1 MTEGIGEKVSKL
13 ADKVKSNVNSII
25 VGKEQAIELMLTAI
39 LANGHVLIEDIPG
52 IGKTMLA
59 KSMAL
64 SLDCSFRRVQCTPDL
79 LPADITGSSIY
90 NQKTSEFEFRGG
102 PIITQVLLV
111 DEINRTTPRT
121 QSALLEAMEER
132 QVSTDQ
138 GTVNLPK
145 PFLVIATQNPIEL
158 EGTFLLPEA
167 QLDRFLFKIHM
178 GYPTV
183 EEDIVI
189 LERFDEENP
198 LSAIKAVVSA
208 GDIIKAQA
216 SCRQVEVSTVV
227 RNYMIDLVH
236 ATREHPKI
244 ELGASPR
251 AMLNLFHAS
260 QALAAQRA
268 RDYVLPD
275 DVKYL
280 SPFVLAHR
288 LITGLESS
296 LKGSQAFEICQ
307 EIIETVS
314 VPVEEIG
321 DKL

>member
-1 MTEGIGEKVSKL
+1 MDKDLIQVRHLAEKVS
-13 ADKVKSNVNSII
+13 ANVSSII
-25 VGKEQAIELMLTAI
+25 VGKEQSIELLLTAM
-39 LANGHVLIEDIPG
+39 LANGHILIEDIPG

-59 KSMAL
+59 KAMAF
-64 SLDCSFRRVQCTPDL
+64 SLGCSFRRVQCTPDL

-90 NQKTSEFEFRGG
+90 NQKTAEFEFKGG
-102 PIITQVLLV
+102 PVITQVLLV

-138 GTVNLPK
+138 GTVDLPE

-167 QLDRFLFKIHM
+167 QLDRFLFKINM
-178 GYPTV
+178 GYPTI
-183 EEDIVI
+183 EEDAII
-189 LERFDEENP
+189 LERFAEESP
-198 LSAIKAVVSA
+198 LPSIKAVA
-208 GDIIKAQA
+208 TADEIKKAQV
-216 SCRQVEVSTVV
+216 SCRQVKISDAV
-227 RNYMIDLVH
+227 REYIITLVH
-236 ATREHPKI
+236 ATRKHPKI

-260 QALAAQRA
+260 QALVAQKG

-280 SPFVLAHR
+280 APYVLSHR

-296 LKGSQAFEICQ
+296 LRGSQAFEICQ
-307 EIIETVS
+307 EIIDSVS
-314 VPVEEIG
+314 VPVEETG
-321 DKL
+321 EAR